1 MIDAAAA
8 AAKVTLPDRGWL
20 LSIRKTIEI
29 DIHIDRNNMVR
40 IRVRAHVIH
49 FGTDAKQH
57 FWLRRGCSEYSI
69 HI

>member
-40 IRVRAHVIH
+40 IRVRACHS
-49 FGTDAKQH
+49 
-57 FWLRRGCSEYSI
+57 FWHRCKAALLAA
-69 HI
+69 